1 MSASSSE
8 RKENEMKDRN
18 MVQGELFKN
27 WNGHEM
33 TETQYAYCSAA
44 TEWLY
49 DWDLTVPGGIE
60 ETYEKETARSCVY
73 WGPAPTLNGNICGDP
88 CRDYLPREENYITNG
103 YTNEFVSWV
112 NDRVYSAVCLNGIVK
127 MPEIWDFVRKEA

>member
-60 ETYEKETARSCVY
+60 ETYEKETGKSCVY
-73 WGPAPTLNGNICGDP
+73 WGPENESFGPHFD
-88 CRDYLPREENYITNG
+88 DLPREENYITNG